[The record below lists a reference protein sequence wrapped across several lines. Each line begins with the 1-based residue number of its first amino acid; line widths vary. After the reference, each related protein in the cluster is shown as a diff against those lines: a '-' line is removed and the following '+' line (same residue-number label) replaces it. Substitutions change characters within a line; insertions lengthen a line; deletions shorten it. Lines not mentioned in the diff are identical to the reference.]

1 MSRCQT
7 PRYVDP
13 SSVRHINDKNTKR
26 LTLLPRRP
34 PQPQILGD
42 SSSPGPP
49 LPPPHSDNVG
59 VPFISFL
66 PEHSTE
72 EKLSSLEHEEGAEY
86 RSIAGLVKPADLESD
101 SENEDDVFGGLG
113 ISGGESQDEYLKRR
127 NIELDRML
135 RDNPKNVDGWIEFVE
150 FQDEVAQRS
159 FVGSSLSS
167 KRALSQN
174 ERTSTAEMKLAIL
187 TRALATEGNEGSE
200 RLLLAYLK
208 AAAQVEDPKKVLN
221 RWKDTL
227 KEHPSLT
234 GLWIEYVSW
243 RQTSWVN
250 FSVKDVVEVF
260 EECLDVL
267 MLAMLREDIGTDGE

>member
-1 MSRCQT
+1 
-7 PRYVDP
+7 
-13 SSVRHINDKNTKR
+13 
-26 LTLLPRRP
+26 
-34 PQPQILGD
+34 
-42 SSSPGPP
+42 
-49 LPPPHSDNVG
+49 
-59 VPFISFL
+59 
-66 PEHSTE
+66 
-72 EKLSSLEHEEGAEY
+72 
-86 RSIAGLVKPADLESD
+86 
-101 SENEDDVFGGLG
+101 
-113 ISGGESQDEYLKRR
+113 
-127 NIELDRML
+127 ML
-135 RDNPKNVDGWIEFVE
+135 RDNPKNIEGWLEFVE

-167 KRALSQN
+167 KRTLSQN
-174 ERTSTAEMKLAIL
+174 ERTSTAEIKLAIL

-200 RLLLAYLK
+200 QLLLAYLK

>member
-1 MSRCQT
+1 
-7 PRYVDP
+7 
-13 SSVRHINDKNTKR
+13 
-26 LTLLPRRP
+26 
-34 PQPQILGD
+34 
-42 SSSPGPP
+42 
-49 LPPPHSDNVG
+49 
-59 VPFISFL
+59 
-66 PEHSTE
+66 
-72 EKLSSLEHEEGAEY
+72 
-86 RSIAGLVKPADLESD
+86 
-101 SENEDDVFGGLG
+101 LG

-127 NIELDRML
+127 NIELDRAL
-135 RDNPKNVDGWIEFVE
+135 RDDPKNVDGWIEFVE

-174 ERTSTAEMKLAIL
+174 ERTSTAEIKMAIL
-187 TRALATEGNEGSE
+187 VRALATEGNEGSE

-208 AAAQVEDPKKVLN
+208 AAAQVEDPKKVLE

-227 KEHPSLT
+227 RDHPELT

-267 MLAMLREDIGTDGE
+267 MLAMLREDIGSTGEFLNPNLRSVTDLAWSRDSRFGVDRSRNHRRKRYLPLPSSLSDAPTSW